1 MVLTRQMQ
9 RAVLVAV
16 FLAVTSTA
24 CSQSTNET
32 TLPTPAN
39 TIIPPQAVERVM
51 GIDIEITSAV
61 APYDHDTNAD
71 AQRLERWLAI
81 APAEE
86 INACLEDKG
95 FPQPPVVYEPLPRDD
110 PMLAANLDFPDSD
123 RLLTT
128 GFPITPLI
136 PAVPSDFEELPADV
150 EYAFQ
155 VCGDELAAK
164 PSPASR
170 ALFAFGDL
178 MAAWLRVLEEIDARD
193 DVRAGVADTLA
204 CLHAQGVPS
213 TVTTLGGFFTFVDMK
228 VAEVADPERIEAVQR
243 KVFEEY
249 GKLYAE
255 CGQDL
260 FALKERLRSGEA
272 RTEFL
277 RTHRAAIEDLQ
288 QRVYGTP

>member
-1 MVLTRQMQ
+1 
-9 RAVLVAV
+9 
-16 FLAVTSTA
+16 
-24 CSQSTNET
+24 
-32 TLPTPAN
+32 
-39 TIIPPQAVERVM
+39 
-51 GIDIEITSAV
+51 
-61 APYDHDTNAD
+61 
-71 AQRLERWLAI
+71 
-81 APAEE
+81 
-86 INACLEDKG
+86 
-95 FPQPPVVYEPLPRDD
+95 
-110 PMLAANLDFPDSD
+110 
-123 RLLTT
+123 
-128 GFPITPLI
+128 
-136 PAVPSDFEELPADV
+136 
-150 EYAFQ
+150 
-155 VCGDELAAK
+155 
-164 PSPASR
+164 
-170 ALFAFGDL
+170 